1 MEVLMGLLRSVFHIL
16 TLGIVDSNEEV
27 ERKNTP
33 CRFTSELTRDDF
45 KEIAISVAKP
55 IKRLKVTVENEFI
68 IGEVRTTSGI
78 NTWEFKLDF
87 NDYGK
92 ITGKYWFRNRGNTD
106 SQIPD
111 SYAKQLKNSIEA
123 HLKMHR

>member
-1 MEVLMGLLRSVFHIL
+1 MGLLRSVFHVL

-33 CRFTSELTRDDF
+33 CHFSEALTRADF
-45 KEIAISVAKP
+45 EEIAINVAKP
-55 IKRLKVTVENEFI
+55 IKRLKVSVDDEFV

-78 NTWEFKLDF
+78 NTWDFKLDF
-87 NDYGK
+87 NDYGR
-92 ITGKYWFRNRGNTD
+92 ITGRYWFRYRGNTD

-111 SYAKQLKNSIEA
+111 SYAQQLKNAIEE
-123 HLKMHR
+123 HLRTHR

>member
-1 MEVLMGLLRSVFHIL
+1 MGLFRSVLHVL

-33 CRFTSELTRDDF
+33 CRFTDELTREDF
-45 KEIAISVAKP
+45 REIAIRVAKP
-55 IKRLKVTVENEFI
+55 IKRLKVTVENEFV
-68 IGEVRTTSGI
+68 IGEVKTTSGI
-78 NTWEFKLDF
+78 NTWNFKLDY

-92 ITGKYWFRNRGNTD
+92 ITGRYWFRYFGNTD

-111 SYAKQLKNSIEA
+111 SYAKQLKIAIEE
-123 HLKMHR
+123 HLRTRRW

>member
-1 MEVLMGLLRSVFHIL
+1 MGLLRSVFHVL

-45 KEIAISVAKP
+45 REIATTVAKP
-55 IKRLKVTVENEFI
+55 IKRLRVTVANEFV

-92 ITGKYWFRNRGNTD
+92 ITGRYWFGYRENTD

-111 SYAKQLKNSIEA
+111 SYAKQLKSAIEA
-123 HLKMHR
+123 HIRTHR